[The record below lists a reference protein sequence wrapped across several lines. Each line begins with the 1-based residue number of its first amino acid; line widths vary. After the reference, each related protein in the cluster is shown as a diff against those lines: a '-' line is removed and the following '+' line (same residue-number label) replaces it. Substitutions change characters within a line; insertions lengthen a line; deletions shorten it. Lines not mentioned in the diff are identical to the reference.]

1 MNTPQ
6 MKFDVVFHSGSDDDE
21 EKELGRDEKDGN
33 ELNYSNDSN
42 DNLEQRKVSSIL
54 AEKDKL
60 YSSPPPPQRFFS
72 DLSSHHLF
80 HFLGFL
86 IFQGLRRGEE
96 FAA

>member
-1 MNTPQ
+1 LPGVICQGKRTLKENEELCLNNGL
-6 MKFDVVFHSGSDDDE
+6 FIESDDDE

-60 YSSPPPPQRFFS
+60 CLSKFS
-72 DLSSHHLF
+72 F
-80 HFLGFL
+80 
-86 IFQGLRRGEE
+86 I
-96 FAA
+96 